1 MHRKTHVKFNGD
13 NFIGNA
19 TDPDLFDYYTQFA
32 YPYFLDVSR
41 GNETFN
47 ISIPIKNDSRMED
60 NEIIRI
66 GVAPTSVP
74 DGYERHT
81 TDILIMDDDGKLL
94 TNAKYILL
102 FIVKNKF
109 VSHKNNHVIH
119 IEGKNCFNIEK

>member
-1 MHRKTHVKFNGD
+1 
-13 NFIGNA
+13 
-19 TDPDLFDYYTQFA
+19 
-32 YPYFLDVSR
+32 
-41 GNETFN
+41 
-47 ISIPIKNDSRMED
+47 MED
-60 NEIIRI
+60 NEVFRI
-66 GVAPTSVP
+66 EAAPPAVP